1 MIIYVF
7 AIALLC
13 LIGGKPYLRGFN
25 SNYLTKMSTDA
36 VRGVFI
42 LLIFAAH
49 FIQYVEPF
57 TAVLDILYRRF
68 WVAMGQAV
76 VTCFLFYSGYAIA
89 LNIQQKGEEYTRNMP
104 HKRILPTLLTFD
116 CAVMLYLLVQLG
128 RGNTYTLKRFIF
140 SLVAWEGVGNSNWYI
155 FAILGLWLRCVKKSL
170 TR

>member
-76 VTCFLFYSGYAIA
+76 VTCFLFWVCNRLKYSA
-89 LNIQQKGEEYTRNMP
+89 K
-104 HKRILPTLLTFD
+104 
-116 CAVMLYLLVQLG
+116 G
-128 RGNTYTLKRFIF
+128 RGIYQKYA
-140 SLVAWEGVGNSNWYI
+140 S
-155 FAILGLWLRCVKKSL
+155 
-170 TR
+170 